1 LPVLTQVP
9 ILPQLKV
16 QTRVSQLPDSFYRR
30 VNPQALSNPYLVAF
44 SPAVA
49 ELLDIDPALFQN
61 QQLVEVLSGSAMAA
75 GSDPVAMIYAG
86 HQFGHFVPQLGD
98 GRALMIGE
106 ISDTNG
112 TDWEIQLKGSGVT
125 PFSRMGDGR
134 AVLRSTIREYLCSE
148 AIAALGIP
156 TTRALCITGSK
167 DAVYRER
174 PETAAVLTRVAPSHL
189 RFGNFEVFFYRQ
201 QYAQLKILA
210 DFIIEQYYPACAA
223 AENPCLDLLRQV
235 IERTARLVAQWQL
248 VGFTHGVLNSDN
260 MSMLGLTID
269 YGPYG
274 FLDTYQS
281 AFVCN
286 HSDELGRYAY
296 DQQPQI
302 GLFNLSC
309 LAQAMLPLIDASS
322 GELAAEKAKQ
332 LLAEYQPAYQ
342 AHYYQGM
349 AAKLG
354 LQAFGEGDEKLFS
367 ALLALMENSVD
378 FTIFFRRLS
387 QIDKTEGVKELRHMF
402 IDREGFDHWYQDY
415 RARLRADGVSSGSR
429 RRQMLTTN
437 PKFILRNYLAQQA
450 IERAEE
456 GDFSEVETLHALLQK
471 PFDEQPG
478 LTDYAAEPPHWARH
492 IDLSCSS

>member
-1 LPVLTQVP
+1 MS

-16 QTRVSQLPDSFYRR
+16 QTRISQLPDSFYRQ
-30 VNPQALSNPYLVAF
+30 VSPQALSNPYLVAF

-49 ELLDIDPALFQN
+49 ELLDIDPALFQK
-61 QQLVEVLSGSAMAA
+61 QQLIDLLSGSAIAE
-75 GSDPVAMIYAG
+75 GSDPIAMIYAG

-106 ISDTNG
+106 ITDSGG
-112 TDWEIQLKGSGVT
+112 TDWEIQLKGSGLT

-156 TTRALCITGSK
+156 TTRALCITGSN

-174 PETAAVLTRVAPSHL
+174 PETAAVLTRLAPSHL

-201 QYAQLKILA
+201 QYAELKILA
-210 DFIIEQYYPACAA
+210 DFIIAQFYPACADT
-223 AENPCLDLLRQV
+223 ENPYLELLRQV
-235 IERTARLVAQWQL
+235 IERTASLVAQWQL

-286 HSDELGRYAY
+286 HSDEQGRYAY
-296 DQQPQI
+296 DQQPRI

-309 LAQAMLPLIDASS
+309 LAQAMLPLIDDQS
-322 GELAAEKAKQ
+322 GEQAAEKAKQ
-332 LLAEYQPAYQ
+332 LLAEYQPAYL

-354 LQAFGEGDEKLFS
+354 LQSFREGDEKLISSLF
-367 ALLALMENSVD
+367 ALMEKAVD
-378 FTIFFRRLS
+378 FTNFFRRLS
-387 QIDKTEGVKELRHMF
+387 EVGQTADGDGGLADMF
-402 IDREGFDHWYQDY
+402 IDRAGFAAWYQDY
-415 RARLRADGVSSGSR
+415 LARLETENSAVESR
-429 RRQMLTTN
+429 RRQMLAVN
-437 PKFILRNYLAQQA
+437 PKFILRNYLAQQV
-450 IERAEE
+450 IESAEQ
-456 GDFSEVETLHALLQK
+456 GDFSELETLHDLLRK
-471 PFDEQPG
+471 PFDEQPE
-478 LTDYAAEPPHWARH
+478 LAHYAAEPPDWARH

>member
-1 LPVLTQVP
+1 MS

-16 QTRVSQLPDSFYRR
+16 QTRIGQLPDSFYRR

-49 ELLDIDPALFQN
+49 ELLDIDPLLFQN
-61 QQLVEVLSGSAMAA
+61 QQLIDLLSGSAIAT
-75 GSDPVAMIYAG
+75 GSDPLAMIYAG

-106 ISDTNG
+106 IADSDG
-112 TDWEIQLKGSGVT
+112 TDWEIQLKGSGLT

-134 AVLRSTIREYLCSE
+134 AVLRSTIREYLGSE

-156 TTRALCITGSK
+156 TTRALCITGSN

-174 PETAAVLTRVAPSHL
+174 PETAAVLTRLAPSHL

-201 QYAQLKILA
+201 QYAELKILA
-210 DFIIEQYYPACAA
+210 DFIIEQFYPDCATA
-223 AENPCLDLLRQV
+223 VNPYLELLRQV

-286 HSDELGRYAY
+286 HSDEQGRYAY
-296 DQQPQI
+296 DQQPRI

-309 LAQAMLPLIDASS
+309 LAQAMLPLIDDES

-332 LLAEYQPAYQ
+332 LLADYQPAYL

-354 LQAFGEGDEKLFS
+354 LPAFREGDEDLISRLFG
-367 ALLALMENSVD
+367 LMEKSVD

-387 QIDKTEGVKELRHMF
+387 KFGLAENSNELRDLF
-402 IDREGFDHWYQDY
+402 IDRDGFTTWYQDY
-415 RARLRADGVSSGSR
+415 QARLETGKTADESR
-429 RRQMLTTN
+429 RRQMLAVN

-450 IERAEE
+450 IERAEQ

-478 LTDYAAEPPHWARH
+478 MEDYAAESPDWARH

>member
-1 LPVLTQVP
+1 VS
-9 ILPQLKV
+9 ILPQLKA
-16 QTRVSQLPDSFYRR
+16 QTRISQLPDSFYRQ
-30 VNPQALSNPYLVAF
+30 VSPQALSNPYLVAF

-49 ELLDIDPALFQN
+49 ELLDIDPALFQK
-61 QQLVEVLSGSAMAA
+61 QQLIDLLSGSAIAE
-75 GSDPVAMIYAG
+75 GSDPIAMIYAG

-106 ISDTNG
+106 ITDSGG
-112 TDWEIQLKGSGVT
+112 TDWEIQLKGTGLT

-156 TTRALCITGSK
+156 TTRALCITGSN

-174 PETAAVLTRVAPSHL
+174 PETAAVLTRLAPSHL

-201 QYAQLKILA
+201 QYAELKILA
-210 DFIIEQYYPACAA
+210 DFIIAQFYPACADT
-223 AENPCLDLLRQV
+223 ENPYLELLRQV
-235 IERTARLVAQWQL
+235 IERTASLVAQWQL

-286 HSDELGRYAY
+286 HSDEQGRYAY
-296 DQQPQI
+296 DQQPRI

-309 LAQAMLPLIDASS
+309 LAQAMLPLIDDQS
-322 GELAAEKAKQ
+322 GEQAAEKAKQ
-332 LLAEYQPAYQ
+332 LLAEYQPAYL

-354 LQAFGEGDEKLFS
+354 LQSFREGDEKLISSLF
-367 ALLALMENSVD
+367 ALMEKAVD
-378 FTIFFRRLS
+378 FTNFFRRLS
-387 QIDKTEGVKELRHMF
+387 EVGQTADGDGGLADMF
-402 IDREGFDHWYQDY
+402 IDRAGFAAWYQDY
-415 RARLRADGVSSGSR
+415 LARLETENSAVESR
-429 RRQMLTTN
+429 RRQMLAVN
-437 PKFILRNYLAQQA
+437 PKFILRNYLAQQV
-450 IERAEE
+450 IESAEQ
-456 GDFSEVETLHALLQK
+456 GDFSELETLHDLLRK
-471 PFDEQPG
+471 PFDEQPE
-478 LTDYAAEPPHWARH
+478 LAHYAAEPPDWARH

>member
-1 LPVLTQVP
+1 MS

-16 QTRVSQLPDSFYRR
+16 QTRVGQLPDSFYQR
-30 VNPQALSNPYLVAF
+30 VDPQALSNPYLVAF
-44 SPAVA
+44 SPVVA
-49 ELLDIDPALFQN
+49 ELLGIDPALFQN
-61 QQLVEVLSGSAMAA
+61 QQLIDLLSGSAVAP
-75 GSDPVAMIYAG
+75 GSNPLAMIYAG

-106 ISDTNG
+106 ITDSSG
-112 TDWEIQLKGSGVT
+112 ADWEIQLKGSGLT

-167 DAVYRER
+167 DEVYRER

-210 DFIIEQYYPACAA
+210 DFIIDQFYPACRA
-223 AENPCLDLLRQV
+223 AENPYVELLRQV
-235 IERTARLVAQWQL
+235 IERTAKLVAQWQL

-286 HSDELGRYAY
+286 HSDEQGRYAY
-296 DQQPQI
+296 DQQPHI

-309 LAQAMLPLIDASS
+309 LAQAMLPLIDGDS
-322 GELAAEKAKQ
+322 GELAAEQAKQ
-332 LLAEYQPAYQ
+332 LLADYQPAYQ
-342 AHYYQGM
+342 AFYYQGM

-354 LQAFGEGDEKLFS
+354 LQAYRQGDEELFL
-367 ALLALMENSVD
+367 ALFALMEKSVD

-387 QIDKTEGVKELRHMF
+387 KIDIADEGKELRDLF
-402 IDREGFDHWYQDY
+402 IDRAGFTDWYQHY
-415 RARLRADGVSSGSR
+415 RTRLDVDGLPTESR
-429 RRQMLTTN
+429 RRQMLAVN
-437 PKFILRNYLAQQA
+437 PKYILRNYLAQQA
-450 IERAEE
+450 IERAQE
-456 GDFSEVETLHALLQK
+456 GDFSEVETLQALLQK
-471 PFDEQPG
+471 PFDEQSG
-478 LTDYAAEPPHWARH
+478 LADYAAEPPDWARH
-492 IDLSCSS
+492 LDLSCSS

>member
-1 LPVLTQVP
+1 MSV
-9 ILPQLKV
+9 LPQLKV
-16 QTRVSQLPDSFYRR
+16 QARVSRLPDSFYRR
-30 VNPQALSNPYLVAF
+30 VDPQPLSNPYLVAF

-49 ELLDIDPALFQN
+49 DLLDIDPLLFQD
-61 QQLVEVLSGSAMAA
+61 QQLVNLLSGGESSAD
-75 GSDPVAMIYAG
+75 SDPIAMLYAG

-106 ISDTNG
+106 IADTGGSN
-112 TDWEIQLKGSGVT
+112 WEIQLKGSGLT

-156 TTRALCITGSK
+156 TTRALCITGSN

-174 PETAAVLTRVAPSHL
+174 PETAAVLTRLAPSHL

-201 QYAQLKILA
+201 QYAELKILA
-210 DFIIEQYYPACAA
+210 DFIIEHFYPDCSS
-223 AENPCLDLLRQV
+223 AENPYAELLRQV

-296 DQQPQI
+296 DQQPRI

-309 LAQAMLPLIDASS
+309 LAQAMLPLLDEDS
-322 GELAAEKAKQ
+322 GERAAEHAKQ
-332 LLAEYQPAYQ
+332 LLADYQPAYL
-342 AHYYQGM
+342 AHYYRGM

-354 LQAFGEGDEKLFS
+354 LQSFREGDEVLISSLFE
-367 ALLALMENSVD
+367 LMEQAVD
-378 FTIFFRRLS
+378 FTNFFRRLS
-387 QIDKTEGVKELRHMF
+387 HTDLTEDNDDPMRDMF
-402 IDREGFDHWYQDY
+402 IDREGFTAWQQDY
-415 RARLRADGVSSGSR
+415 LARLDSDKADQASR
-429 RRQMLTTN
+429 RRQMLAVN
-437 PKFILRNYLAQQA
+437 PRFVLRNYLAQQA
-450 IERAEE
+450 IERAEK
-456 GDFSEVETLHALLQK
+456 GDFSEVETLHDLLQH
-471 PFDEQPG
+471 PFDEQPERAE
-478 LTDYAAEPPHWARH
+478 YAAEPPDWARH

>member
-1 LPVLTQVP
+1 MS

-16 QTRVSQLPDSFYRR
+16 QTRISQLPDSFYRR
-30 VNPQALSNPYLVAF
+30 VSPQALSNPYLVAF

-49 ELLDIDPALFQN
+49 ELLDIDPALFQK
-61 QQLVEVLSGSAMAA
+61 QQLIDLLSGSAIAE
-75 GSDPVAMIYAG
+75 GSDPIAMIYAG

-106 ISDTNG
+106 ITDSGG
-112 TDWEIQLKGSGVT
+112 TDWEIQLKGSGLT

-156 TTRALCITGSK
+156 TTRALCITGSN

-174 PETAAVLTRVAPSHL
+174 PETAAVLTRLAPSHL

-201 QYAQLKILA
+201 QYAELKILA
-210 DFIIEQYYPACAA
+210 DFIIEQFYPACAD
-223 AENPCLDLLRQV
+223 AENPYLELLRQV
-235 IERTARLVAQWQL
+235 IERTASLVAQWQL

-286 HSDELGRYAY
+286 HSDEQGRYAY
-296 DQQPQI
+296 DQQPRI

-309 LAQAMLPLIDASS
+309 LAQAMLPLIDDQS
-322 GELAAEKAKQ
+322 GEEAAEKAKQ
-332 LLAEYQPAYQ
+332 LLAEYQPAYL

-354 LQAFGEGDEKLFS
+354 LQSFREGDEKLISSLF
-367 ALLALMENSVD
+367 ALMEKAVD
-378 FTIFFRRLS
+378 FTNFFRRLS
-387 QIDKTEGVKELRHMF
+387 EVGQTADGDGGLADMF
-402 IDREGFDHWYQDY
+402 IDRAGFAAWYQDY
-415 RARLRADGVSSGSR
+415 LARLETENSAVESR
-429 RRQMLTTN
+429 RRQMLAVN
-437 PKFILRNYLAQQA
+437 PKFILRNYLAQQV
-450 IERAEE
+450 IESAEQ
-456 GDFSEVETLHALLQK
+456 GDFSELETLHDLLQK
-471 PFDEQPG
+471 PFDEQPE
-478 LTDYAAEPPHWARH
+478 LAHYAAEPPDWARH

>member
-1 LPVLTQVP
+1 
-9 ILPQLKV
+9 
-16 QTRVSQLPDSFYRR
+16 
-30 VNPQALSNPYLVAF
+30 
-44 SPAVA
+44 
-49 ELLDIDPALFQN
+49 
-61 QQLVEVLSGSAMAA
+61 M
-75 GSDPVAMIYAG
+75 
-86 HQFGHFVPQLGD
+86 
-98 GRALMIGE
+98 
-106 ISDTNG
+106 
-112 TDWEIQLKGSGVT
+112 DWEVQLKGSGLT

-156 TTRALCITGSK
+156 TTRALCITASK
-167 DAVYRER
+167 DEVYRER
-174 PETAAVLTRVAPSHL
+174 VETAAVLTRVAPSHL

-210 DFIIEQYYPACAA
+210 DFIIEQFYPACSAA
-223 AENPCLDLLRQV
+223 ANPYVELLREV
-235 IERTARLVAQWQL
+235 IERTAKLVAQWQL

-286 HSDELGRYAY
+286 HSDEQGRYAY
-296 DQQPQI
+296 DQQPRI

-309 LAQAMLPLIDASS
+309 LAQAMLPLIDDNN
-322 GELAAEKAKQ
+322 GELAAEQAKQ

-342 AHYYQGM
+342 AHYYQGV

-354 LQAFGEGDEKLFS
+354 LQAFHQGDEELISTLF
-367 ALLALMENSVD
+367 ALMEKSVD

-387 QIDKTEGVKELRHMF
+387 EIGKAEDGYDLRNLF
-402 IDREGFDHWYQDY
+402 IDREGFDRWYQNY
-415 RARLRADGVSSGSR
+415 RTRLDSDTSPEESR
-429 RRQMLTTN
+429 RQQMLAIN
-437 PKFILRNYLAQQA
+437 PKYILRNYLAQQA
-450 IERAEE
+450 IARAEE
-456 GDFSEVETLHALLQK
+456 GDFSEVETLHDLLQK

-478 LTDYAAEPPHWARH
+478 LEDYAAEPPDWARH
-492 IDLSCSS
+492 LDLSCSS

>member
-1 LPVLTQVP
+1 MS
-9 ILPQLKV
+9 ILPQLNT
-16 QTRVSQLPDSFYRR
+16 QARISRLPDDFYRR
-30 VNPQALSNPYLVAF
+30 VSPQALTNPYLVAF
-44 SPAVA
+44 SPVVA
-49 ELLDIDPALFQN
+49 ELLDIDPLLFQN
-61 QQLVEVLSGSAMAA
+61 QQLIDLLSGSAVAP
-75 GSDPVAMIYAG
+75 GSDPLAMIYAG

-106 ISDTNG
+106 ITGADG
-112 TDWEIQLKGSGVT
+112 TDWEIQLKGSGLT

-156 TTRALCITGSK
+156 TTRALCITASK
-167 DAVYRER
+167 DEVYRER
-174 PETAAVLTRVAPSHL
+174 VETAAVLTRVAPSHL

-210 DFIIEQYYPACAA
+210 DFIIEQFYPACSA
-223 AENPCLDLLRQV
+223 AENPYLELLRQV
-235 IERTARLVAQWQL
+235 IERTAKLVAQWQL

-281 AFVCN
+281 SFVCN
-286 HSDELGRYAY
+286 HSDEQGRYAY
-296 DQQPQI
+296 DQQPRV

-309 LAQAMLPLIDASS
+309 LAQAMLPLIDDNN
-322 GELAAEKAKQ
+322 GELAAEQAKQ

-354 LQAFGEGDEKLFS
+354 LQAFREADEELISTLF
-367 ALLALMENSVD
+367 ALMEKSVD
-378 FTIFFRRLS
+378 FTIFFRCLS
-387 QIDKTEGVKELRHMF
+387 KFDETVDGNKLCDLF
-402 IDREGFDHWYQDY
+402 IDRKGFGRWYQDY
-415 RARLRADGVSSGSR
+415 RARLDVEALPLESR
-429 RRQMLTTN
+429 HRQMLALN

-450 IERAEE
+450 IERAEA
-456 GDFSEVETLHALLQK
+456 GDFSEVETLHDVLQK

-478 LTDYAAEPPHWARH
+478 KEDYAAEPPDWARH
-492 IDLSCSS
+492 LDLSCSS

>member
-1 LPVLTQVP
+1 MS

-16 QTRVSQLPDSFYRR
+16 QTRISQLPDSFYRR
-30 VNPQALSNPYLVAF
+30 VSPQALSNPYLVAF
-44 SPAVA
+44 SPAVV
-49 ELLDIDPALFQN
+49 ELLDIDPALFQK
-61 QQLVEVLSGSAMAA
+61 QQLIDLLSGSAIAE
-75 GSDPVAMIYAG
+75 GSDPIAMIYAG

-106 ISDTNG
+106 ITDSGG
-112 TDWEIQLKGSGVT
+112 TDWEIQLKGSGLT

-156 TTRALCITGSK
+156 TTRALCITGSN

-174 PETAAVLTRVAPSHL
+174 PETAAVLTRLAPSHL

-201 QYAQLKILA
+201 QYAELKILA
-210 DFIIEQYYPACAA
+210 DFIIAQFYPACAD
-223 AENPCLDLLRQV
+223 AENPYLELLRQV
-235 IERTARLVAQWQL
+235 IERTASLVAQWQL

-286 HSDELGRYAY
+286 HSDEQGRYAY
-296 DQQPQI
+296 DQQPRI

-309 LAQAMLPLIDASS
+309 LAQAMLPLIDDQS
-322 GELAAEKAKQ
+322 GEEAAEKAKQ
-332 LLAEYQPAYQ
+332 LLAEYQPAYL

-354 LQAFGEGDEKLFS
+354 LQSFREGDEKLISSLF
-367 ALLALMENSVD
+367 ALMEKAVD
-378 FTIFFRRLS
+378 FTNFFRRLS
-387 QIDKTEGVKELRHMF
+387 EVGQTADGDGGLADMF
-402 IDREGFDHWYQDY
+402 IDRAGFAAWYQDY
-415 RARLRADGVSSGSR
+415 LARLETENSAVESR
-429 RRQMLTTN
+429 RRQMLAVN
-437 PKFILRNYLAQQA
+437 PKFILRNYLAQQV
-450 IERAEE
+450 IESAEQ
-456 GDFSEVETLHALLQK
+456 GDFSELETLHDLLRK
-471 PFDEQPG
+471 PFDEQPE
-478 LTDYAAEPPHWARH
+478 LAHYAAEPPDWARH

>member
-1 LPVLTQVP
+1 MP
-9 ILPQLKV
+9 ILPQLKA
-16 QTRVSQLPDSFYRR
+16 QTRISQLPDSFYRQ
-30 VNPQALSNPYLVAF
+30 VSPQALSNPYLVAF

-49 ELLDIDPALFQN
+49 ELLDIDPALFQK
-61 QQLVEVLSGSAMAA
+61 QQLIDLLSGSAIAE
-75 GSDPVAMIYAG
+75 GSDPIAMIYAG

-106 ISDTNG
+106 ITDSGG
-112 TDWEIQLKGSGVT
+112 TDWEIQLKGSGLT

-156 TTRALCITGSK
+156 TTRALCITGSN

-174 PETAAVLTRVAPSHL
+174 PETAAVLTRLAPSHL

-201 QYAQLKILA
+201 QYAELKILA
-210 DFIIEQYYPACAA
+210 DFIIAQFYPACAD
-223 AENPCLDLLRQV
+223 AENPYLELLRQV
-235 IERTARLVAQWQL
+235 IERTASLVAQWQL

-286 HSDELGRYAY
+286 HSDEQGRYAY
-296 DQQPQI
+296 DQQPRI

-309 LAQAMLPLIDASS
+309 LAQAMLPLIDDQS
-322 GELAAEKAKQ
+322 GEQAAEKAKQ
-332 LLAEYQPAYQ
+332 LLAEYQPAYL

-354 LQAFGEGDEKLFS
+354 LQSFREGDEKLISSLF
-367 ALLALMENSVD
+367 ALMEKAVD
-378 FTIFFRRLS
+378 FTNFFRRLS
-387 QIDKTEGVKELRHMF
+387 EVGQTADGDGGLADMF
-402 IDREGFDHWYQDY
+402 IDRAGFAAWYQDY
-415 RARLRADGVSSGSR
+415 LARLETENSAVESR
-429 RRQMLTTN
+429 RRQMLAVN
-437 PKFILRNYLAQQA
+437 PKFILRNYLAQQV
-450 IERAEE
+450 IESAEQ
-456 GDFSEVETLHALLQK
+456 GDFSELETLHDLLRK
-471 PFDEQPG
+471 PFDEQPE
-478 LTDYAAEPPHWARH
+478 LAHYAAEPPDWARH

>member
-1 LPVLTQVP
+1 VS

-16 QTRVSQLPDSFYRR
+16 QTRVGQLPDSFYKR
-30 VNPQALSNPYLVAF
+30 VDPQALSNPYLVAF

-49 ELLDIDPALFQN
+49 ELLGIDPALFQN
-61 QQLVEVLSGSAMAA
+61 QQLIDLLSGSAVAP
-75 GSDPVAMIYAG
+75 GSNPLAMIYAG

-106 ISDTNG
+106 ITDSSG
-112 TDWEIQLKGSGVT
+112 ADWEIQLKGSGLT

-167 DAVYRER
+167 DEVYRER

-210 DFIIEQYYPACAA
+210 DFIIDQFYPACRAA
-223 AENPCLDLLRQV
+223 GNPYVELLRQV
-235 IERTARLVAQWQL
+235 IERTAKLVAQWQL

-286 HSDELGRYAY
+286 HSDEQGRYAY
-296 DQQPQI
+296 DQQPRI

-309 LAQAMLPLIDASS
+309 LAQAMLPLIDDNS
-322 GELAAEKAKQ
+322 GELAAEQAKQ
-332 LLAEYQPAYQ
+332 LLADYQPAYQ
-342 AHYYQGM
+342 AFYYQGM

-354 LQAFGEGDEKLFS
+354 LRSFHEGDEELIS
-367 ALLALMENSVD
+367 ALFAIMEGSVD
-378 FTIFFRRLS
+378 FTNFFRRLS
-387 QIDKTEGVKELRHMF
+387 EVDNSEDGKELRDLF
-402 IDREGFDHWYQDY
+402 IDREGFAHWYQDY
-415 RARLRADGVSSGSR
+415 KLRLDVDASQAELR
-429 RRQMLTTN
+429 RRQMLAVN
-437 PKFILRNYLAQQA
+437 PKYILRNYLAQQA
-450 IERAEE
+450 IERAQE
-456 GDFSEVETLHALLQK
+456 GDFSEVETLHDLLQK

-478 LTDYAAEPPHWARH
+478 LADYAAEPPDWARH
-492 IDLSCSS
+492 LNLSCSS

>member
-1 LPVLTQVP
+1 MS
-9 ILPQLKV
+9 ILPQLKA
-16 QTRVSQLPDSFYRR
+16 QTRISQLPDSFYRR
-30 VNPQALSNPYLVAF
+30 VSPQALSNPYLVAF

-49 ELLDIDPALFQN
+49 ELLDIDPALFQK
-61 QQLVEVLSGSAMAA
+61 QQLIDLLSGSAIAE
-75 GSDPVAMIYAG
+75 GSNPIAMIYAG

-106 ISDTNG
+106 ITDSGG
-112 TDWEIQLKGSGVT
+112 TEWEIQLKGSGLT

-156 TTRALCITGSK
+156 TTRALCITGSN

-174 PETAAVLTRVAPSHL
+174 PETAAVLTRLAPSHL

-201 QYAQLKILA
+201 QYAELKILA
-210 DFIIEQYYPACAA
+210 DFIIEQFYPACAD
-223 AENPCLDLLRQV
+223 AENPCLELLRQV
-235 IERTARLVAQWQL
+235 IERTANLVAQWQL

-286 HSDELGRYAY
+286 HSDEQGRYAY
-296 DQQPQI
+296 DQQPRI

-309 LAQAMLPLIDASS
+309 LAQAMLPLIDDQS
-322 GELAAEKAKQ
+322 GEEAAEKAKQ
-332 LLAEYQPAYQ
+332 LLAEYQPAYL

-354 LQAFGEGDEKLFS
+354 LQSFREGDEKLISSLF
-367 ALLALMENSVD
+367 ALMEKAVD
-378 FTIFFRRLS
+378 FTNFFRRLS
-387 QIDKTEGVKELRHMF
+387 EVGQTADGDGGLADMF
-402 IDREGFDHWYQDY
+402 IDRAGFAAWYQDY
-415 RARLRADGVSSGSR
+415 LARLETENSAVESR
-429 RRQMLTTN
+429 RRQMLAVN
-437 PKFILRNYLAQQA
+437 PKFILRNYLAQQV
-450 IERAEE
+450 IESAEQ
-456 GDFSEVETLHALLQK
+456 GDFSELETLHDLLRK
-471 PFDEQPG
+471 PFDEQPE
-478 LTDYAAEPPHWARH
+478 LAHYAAEPPDWARH

>member
-1 LPVLTQVP
+1 MP
-9 ILPQLKV
+9 
-16 QTRVSQLPDSFYRR
+16 
-30 VNPQALSNPYLVAF
+30 
-44 SPAVA
+44 
-49 ELLDIDPALFQN
+49 E
-61 QQLVEVLSGSAMAA
+61 
-75 GSDPVAMIYAG
+75 
-86 HQFGHFVPQLGD
+86 LGD
-98 GRALMIGE
+98 GRALMLGE
-106 ISDTNG
+106 IEAKDGNI
-112 TDWEIQLKGSGVT
+112 WEIQLKGSGLT

-148 AIAALGIP
+148 AIAALDIP
-156 TTRALCITGSK
+156 TTRALCITASK
-167 DAVYRER
+167 DEVYRER
-174 PETAAVLTRVAPSHL
+174 VETAAVLTRVAPSHL

-210 DFIIEQYYPACAA
+210 DFIIEQFYPACST
-223 AENPCLDLLRQV
+223 AENPYVELLSKV
-235 IERTARLVAQWQL
+235 IERTAKLVAQWQL

-286 HSDELGRYAY
+286 HSDEQGRYAY
-296 DQQPQI
+296 DQQPRI

-309 LAQAMLPLIDASS
+309 LAQAMLPLIDDNN
-322 GELAAEKAKQ
+322 GELAAEQAKQ

-354 LQAFGEGDEKLFS
+354 LQAFHQGDEELISTLF
-367 ALLALMENSVD
+367 ALMEKSVD

-387 QIDKTEGVKELRHMF
+387 EVDKDEDGNELRDLF
-402 IDREGFDHWYQDY
+402 IDREGFSRWYQDY
-415 RARLRADGVSSGSR
+415 RARLDSDTSPEESHRQ
-429 RRQMLTTN
+429 QMLAIN
-437 PKFILRNYLAQQA
+437 PKYILRNYLAQQA
-450 IERAEE
+450 IARAEE
-456 GDFSEVETLHALLQK
+456 GDFSEVETLHDLLQK

-478 LTDYAAEPPHWARH
+478 LEDYAAEPPDWARH
-492 IDLSCSS
+492 LDLSCSS

>member
-1 LPVLTQVP
+1 MS
-9 ILPQLKV
+9 ILPQLKA
-16 QTRVSQLPDSFYRR
+16 QTRISRLPDSFYRR

-44 SPAVA
+44 SPTVA
-49 ELLDIDPALFQN
+49 ELLDIDPVLFQN
-61 QQLVEVLSGSAMAA
+61 QQLINLLSGSDVSAD
-75 GSDPVAMIYAG
+75 SDPLAMIYAG
-86 HQFGHFVPQLGD
+86 HQFGHYVPQLGD
-98 GRALMIGE
+98 GRALMIGD
-106 ISDTNG
+106 ITDSDG
-112 TDWEIQLKGSGVT
+112 TDWEIQLKGSGLT

-167 DAVYRER
+167 DVVYRER

-201 QYAQLKILA
+201 QYENLKILA
-210 DFIIEQYYPACAA
+210 DFIIEQFYPDCGVAKNPY
-223 AENPCLDLLRQV
+223 AELLRQV

-296 DQQPQI
+296 DQQPRI

-309 LAQAMLPLIDASS
+309 LAQAMLPLIDAES
-322 GELAAEKAKQ
+322 GELAAEQANQ
-332 LLAEYQPAYQ
+332 LLADYQPAYQ
-342 AHYYQGM
+342 AYFYQGM

-354 LQAFGEGDEKLFS
+354 LESVREGDE
-367 ALLALMENSVD
+367 AENAEAGGEHGE
-378 FTIFFRRLS
+378 RRERPE
-387 QIDKTEGVKELRHMF
+387 Q
-402 IDREGFDHWYQDY
+402 
-415 RARLRADGVSSGSR
+415 
-429 RRQMLTTN
+429 
-437 PKFILRNYLAQQA
+437 AQQGIEPDRPGHQGTGQIGDRDPA
-450 IERAEE
+450 IVPGR
-456 GDFSEVETLHALLQK
+456 HRLQL
-471 PFDEQPG
+471 PDPLQ
-478 LTDYAAEPPHWARH
+478 
-492 IDLSCSS
+492 DL

>member
-1 LPVLTQVP
+1 MS
-9 ILPQLKV
+9 ILPQLKA
-16 QTRVSQLPDSFYRR
+16 QTRISQLPDSFYRR
-30 VNPQALSNPYLVAF
+30 VSPQALSNPYLVAF

-49 ELLDIDPALFQN
+49 ELLDIDPALFQK
-61 QQLVEVLSGSAMAA
+61 QQLIDLLSGSAIAE
-75 GSDPVAMIYAG
+75 GSDPIAMIYAG
-86 HQFGHFVPQLGD
+86 HQFGHFVSQLGD

-106 ISDTNG
+106 ITDSGG
-112 TDWEIQLKGSGVT
+112 TDWEIQLKGSGLT

-156 TTRALCITGSK
+156 TTRALCITGSN

-174 PETAAVLTRVAPSHL
+174 PETAAVLTRLAPSHL

-201 QYAQLKILA
+201 QYAELKILA
-210 DFIIEQYYPACAA
+210 DFIIEQFYPACAD
-223 AENPCLDLLRQV
+223 AENPCLELLRQV
-235 IERTARLVAQWQL
+235 IERTANLVAQWQL

-281 AFVCN
+281 TFVCN
-286 HSDELGRYAY
+286 HSDEQGRYAY
-296 DQQPQI
+296 DQQPRI

-309 LAQAMLPLIDASS
+309 LAQAMLPLIDDQS
-322 GELAAEKAKQ
+322 GEEAAEKAKQ
-332 LLAEYQPAYQ
+332 LLAEYQPAYL

-354 LQAFGEGDEKLFS
+354 LQSFREGDEKLISSLF
-367 ALLALMENSVD
+367 ALMEKAVD
-378 FTIFFRRLS
+378 FTNFFRRLS
-387 QIDKTEGVKELRHMF
+387 EVGQTADGDGGLADMF
-402 IDREGFDHWYQDY
+402 IDRAGFTAWYQDY
-415 RARLRADGVSSGSR
+415 LARLETENSAVESR
-429 RRQMLTTN
+429 RRQMLAVN
-437 PKFILRNYLAQQA
+437 PKFILRNYLAQQV
-450 IERAEE
+450 IESAEQ
-456 GDFSEVETLHALLQK
+456 GDFSELETLHDLLQK
-471 PFDEQPG
+471 PFDEQPE
-478 LTDYAAEPPHWARH
+478 LAHYAAEPPDWARH